1 MKRFEELSERE
12 ILALAIASEED
23 DNRVYMTFAENLHD
37 SYPSTAKVFEEMATV
52 EAGHRQMLTDLY
64 QERFGPHILPIRR
77 GDVNFFIKRPPVW
90 LTKNLSLDTI
100 RREAELRE
108 AEAFGFYQKAAK
120 HARDPGVRKLLLD
133 LAQTEQTHEEIAVN
147 LESTILTPGA
157 RAKEAKTSDQI
168 FLLQYVQ
175 PGLVGL
181 MDGSVS
187 TLAPVFAAAFAT
199 HNNWQTFLVGLAA
212 SLGAGISMGFAE
224 ALSDDG
230 SITGRG
236 SPVLRGAICGLMTAL
251 GGIGHTLPYLVPN
264 SIPDAFWIATA
275 IAGVVVFCELWII
288 AFVRTRY
295 MDTPFF
301 KAALQIVVGGAIVL
315 ATGILIGA
323 S

>member
-1 MKRFEELSERE
+1 MKSFDDLSERE

-23 DNRVYMTFAENLHD
+23 DNRVYLTFAEDLHD
-37 SYPSTAKVFEEMATV
+37 RYPSTAKVFEEMALV
-52 EAGHRQMLTDLY
+52 ESGHHQMLTDLY
-64 QERFGPHILPIRR
+64 KERFGPNILPIRR

-90 LTKNLSLDTI
+90 LTENLSLDTI

-108 AEAFGFYQKAAK
+108 AEAYGFYQKAAK
-120 HARDPGVRKLLLD
+120 QTKDPGIRKLLSD
-133 LAQTEQTHEEIAVN
+133 LAETEQTHEEIAAN

-264 SIPDAFWIATA
+264 SVPDAFWIATA

-315 ATGILIGA
+315 AAGILIGA

>member
-1 MKRFEELSERE
+1 LKSFADLSERE

-23 DNRVYMTFAENLHD
+23 DNRVYMAFAEDLHD
-37 SYPSTAKVFEEMATV
+37 RYPSTASVFEEMALV
-52 EAGHRQMLTDLY
+52 EASHRRMLADLY
-64 QERFGPHILPIRR
+64 EKRFGPHLLAIRR

-100 RREAELRE
+100 RKEAELRE
-108 AEAFGFYQKAAK
+108 AEAYGFYQKAAK
-120 HARDPGVRKLLLD
+120 HAQDPGVRKLLSD
-133 LAQTEQTHEEIAVN
+133 LALSEQTHEEIAAN
-147 LESTILTPGA
+147 LETTILTTSA
-157 RAKEAKTSDQI
+157 RAKEAKTSDRLFI
-168 FLLQYVQ
+168 LQYVQ

-199 HNNWQTFLVGLAA
+199 HSNWQTFLVGLAA

-236 SPVLRGAICGLMTAL
+236 SPVLRGAVTGSMTAI
-251 GGIGHTLPYLVPN
+251 GGIGHTLPYLVPG
-264 SIPDAFWIATA
+264 SIPDAFWVATS
-275 IAGVVVFCELWII
+275 IAGVVVFFELWAI
-288 AFVRTRY
+288 AFIRTRY

-301 KAALQIVVGGAIVL
+301 KAALQIVLGGAIVL

>member
-1 MKRFEELSERE
+1 MKRFADLSERE

-23 DNRVYMTFAENLHD
+23 DNRVYMAFADDLHER
-37 SYPSTAKVFEEMATV
+37 YPATAKVFEGMAAV
-52 EAGHRQMLTDLY
+52 EAGHRRMLMDLY
-64 QERFGPHILPIRR
+64 EKRFGSILLPIRR

-108 AEAFGFYQKAAK
+108 AEAYGFYKKAAE
-120 HARDPGVRKLLLD
+120 HAQDPGVRKLLAD
-133 LAQTEQTHEEIAVN
+133 LAETEQSHEEIAAN
-147 LESTILTPGA
+147 LESAILTKSE
-157 RAKEAKTSDQI
+157 RAKEAKTSDRL

-175 PGLVGL
+175 PGLAGL

-199 HNNWQTFLVGLAA
+199 HNNWQTFLVGAAA

-236 SPVLRGAICGLMTAL
+236 SPVLRGGICGLMTAL
-251 GGIGHTLPYLVPN
+251 GGVGHTLPYLVPDATPN
-264 SIPDAFWIATA
+264 AFWIATG
-275 IAGVVVFCELWII
+275 IAGLVVFFELWII
-288 AFVRTRY
+288 AFIRTRY
-295 MDTPFF
+295 MDTPFL
-301 KAALQIVVGGAIVL
+301 KAAFQVVVGGAIVL
-315 ATGILIGA
+315 AAGILIGA